1 VDTPRLFVAGAGSA
15 AGALALA
22 LARDGWP
29 LGEIATRSAERS
41 ENRCELLGG
50 GEPTTM
56 DELAS
61 PDRLAPSE
69 PVLLLIGVPDRHIG
83 PVAKRLAK
91 RRWAAGSVALHLSGS
106 VEVSSLGPLA
116 RAGVSTGGLHPL
128 KSFVDPE
135 RDVLGLAGTV
145 FALEGDGAAMEL
157 AEAIAERLGGRGF
170 RLEPGTRP
178 AWHAAATHACN
189 HFIAL
194 VDQSLD
200 LMETA
205 GLDRESARAA
215 LLPLLDGT
223 LRNLEAHA
231 PADALTGPIVRG
243 DVDAVKRHLET
254 LHDASDDVGAAYRAL
269 ARRLV
274 RLARGGRDLDPDT
287 AAALLDALAEPDA

>member
-1 VDTPRLFVAGAGSA
+1 MDTPRLFVAGAGSA

-29 LGEIATRSAERS
+29 LGEIATRSVERS
-41 ENRCELLGG
+41 EQRCRLLGG
-50 GEPTTM
+50 GEPTTL
-56 DELAS
+56 DEMAT
-61 PDRLAPSE
+61 PDRMAPAE
-69 PVLLLIGVPDRHIG
+69 PVLLLIGVPDRHIA

-91 RRWAAGSVALHLSGS
+91 RRWAAGSAALHLSGS
-106 VEVSSLGPLA
+106 VEVSALAPLA

-128 KSFVDPE
+128 KSFVDTE
-135 RDVLGLAGTV
+135 RDLAGLPGTV

-157 AEAIAERLGGRGF
+157 AEEIAERLGARPF

-189 HFIAL
+189 HFVAL

-215 LLPLLDGT
+215 LLPLLDST
-223 LRNLEAHA
+223 LRNLDAHT

-243 DVDAVKRHLET
+243 DIEAVQRHLDT
-254 LHDASDDVGAAYRAL
+254 LHDAPDDVGAAYRAL

-274 RLARGGRDLDPDT
+274 RLARGGRDLDPET

>member
-1 VDTPRLFVAGAGSA
+1 VDSPRLFVAGAGSA

-29 LGEIATRSAERS
+29 LGEIATRSTERS
-41 ENRCELLGG
+41 ELRCELLGG
-50 GEPTTM
+50 GEPTTL
-56 DELAS
+56 DEMAS
-61 PDRLAPSE
+61 PDRRAPAE
-69 PVLLLIGVPDRHIG
+69 PVLLLIGVPDRHIA
-83 PVAKRLAK
+83 PLAKRLAK
-91 RRWAAGSVALHLSGS
+91 RRWAAGSAALHLSGS
-106 VEVSSLGPLA
+106 VEVSALSPLA
-116 RAGVSTGGLHPL
+116 RAGLSTGGMHPL

-135 RDVLGLAGTV
+135 RDVQSLAGTV
-145 FALEGDGAAMEL
+145 FALEGDSLALEL
-157 AEAIAERLGGRGF
+157 AEAIAERLGARPF
-170 RLEPGTRP
+170 RLETGTRP
-178 AWHAAATHACN
+178 AYHAAATHACN
-189 HFIAL
+189 HFVAL

-223 LRNLEAHA
+223 LRNLEARA

-243 DVDAVKRHLET
+243 DLEAVKRHLAT